1 MRALVTGAAGFVGSH
16 LVRHLLDAG
25 YRVIGLDDGS
35 TGNWNNL
42 AGLARNEHLRLVRGS
57 VVDQDTVERATA
69 GCDVVF
75 HLAAAVGAFVIR
87 DRTLESLLT
96 NIHGTHQVLRAAHR
110 YGSRVLIASTS
121 EIYGRND
128 KIGLTEDDDRIV
140 GSPLKSRWSYSEAKA
155 VDESMTRSYV
165 DEHGLRAVIVRLFNT
180 VGPGQSGRYG
190 MVLPRFVSMALRGHP
205 LTVFGTGEQIRCFCH
220 VEDVVPALVSLVHS
234 DSACGRAVN
243 LGSSEQVSIEELAH
257 RVIAITGSP
266 SGIVHSPYEAVYGS
280 GYEDM
285 MRRVPDCSS
294 ARELVGFRP
303 AHDLDS
309 IIRSVVDEHTRT
321 REDATSMTSNRV
333 DTG

>member
-16 LVRHLLDAG
+16 LVRYLLAG
-25 YRVIGLDDGS
+25 GHTVVALDDGS
-35 TGNWNNL
+35 TGDWANL
-42 AGLARNEHLRLVRGS
+42 SGMADHERLYPVPGS
-57 VVDQDTVERATA
+57 IVDREIVERATA

-96 NIHGTHQVLRAAHR
+96 NIHGTHRVLEAAHR
-110 YGSRVLIASTS
+110 NASRVLIASTS
-121 EIYGRND
+121 EIYGKND
-128 KIGLTEDDDRIV
+128 KIGLTEDDDRV
-140 GSPLKSRWSYSEAKA
+140 LGSPLKSRWSYSEAKA
-155 VDESMTRSYV
+155 VDESMTRSLV
-165 DEHGLRAVIVRLFNT
+165 DEQGLWAVIVRLFNT

-205 LTVFGTGEQIRCFCH
+205 LTVFGSGEQIRCFCH
-220 VEDVVPALVSLVHS
+220 VDDVVPALVSLVHS
-234 DSACGRAVN
+234 DSARGRAVN
-243 LGSSEQVSIEELAH
+243 LGSTEQVSIEELAH
-257 RVIAITGSP
+257 RVIATTGSP
-266 SGIVHSPYEAVYGS
+266 SDIVHSPYEAVYGS

-285 MRRVPDCSS
+285 LRRVPDCSL

-309 IIRSVVDEHTRT
+309 IIRSVVDEHTRAGEGVIA
-321 REDATSMTSNRV
+321 RSGRG